1 MMSSTKDS
9 IKKLLE
15 EKRQGTKNQG
25 NKKHADKNKVVKS
38 QTSRSQRNSGSTVN
52 KSI

>member
-1 MMSSTKDS
+1 MSSTKDS

-15 EKRQGTKNQG
+15 EKRQGTKKQG
-25 NKKHADKNKVVKS
+25 TQKRAEKNAIAGSQTNKS
-38 QTSRSQRNSGSTVN
+38 QRTGPSMVN

>member
-1 MMSSTKDS
+1 MSSTKDS

-25 NKKHADKNKVVKS
+25 SKKQANKNMAANSQTNKS
-38 QTSRSQRNSGSTVN
+38 QRTGASMVN

>member
-1 MMSSTKDS
+1 MSSTKES

-25 NKKHADKNKVVKS
+25 TKKHANKNMIAGS
-38 QTSRSQRNSGSTVN
+38 QTDKGQRTGPSMVN